1 MKSFYLG
8 SKLSFVA
15 LLSTSLWGVELE
27 TDSRVFPL
35 EPFTVTAYHYPSL
48 SVETPAVISRL
59 NQADIRDGG
68 IFSVSELLNRQP
80 GIQVQNLNGNEF
92 QGGIAWRGFSAG
104 GNQRTLVLVDGLP
117 WNRPDMAAINWGM
130 LPPSQIEQVEV
141 IRGAQSVLYGNTAV
155 AGVIKIQSRQPLQPV
170 IAGRLGAGSYNSY
183 FADLFAVDR
192 MGNGAVRL
200 QYTHFRSDGYRE
212 NSSAE
217 LSNFGLGMELPVFS
231 GWVLDFKLNRSNTDY
246 ELPDGIW
253 SVDFPDDP
261 RISTNPGQY
270 ARERFWQTTVR
281 LREQRGDG
289 LGWEISSG
297 YRHSNGDWSTWGV
310 PSENVLETFRQQVR
324 HSRRIENM
332 TVLIGVDAQ
341 IDDLELDQLSPADPA
356 HVTGRGNV
364 SRDSLAGYGHVDIE
378 LSENLRL
385 ATGARLKTSRLK
397 GRYLSGSAVDPS
409 APLQVEFDDSN
420 RDQQAAGLLG
430 LNWKPAQNL
439 RVWTRADRLYRLP
452 AFDEVAT
459 YQGFLLD
466 VPFNDQLKAE
476 RGWNYELGA
485 STGQGNWLL
494 ETSVFETRLDNEI
507 YFDPTV
513 FLNQNLSESS
523 TRRGLES
530 FLTYTYGS
538 GRISGG
544 ATWLHSR
551 LGDSDHR
558 LPLVPGTTYQLEVE
572 QHFADQW
579 VLRVDANYVGKR
591 HEGDDFDNSIAPM
604 PSHLVWN
611 IHLGWQP
618 VDGHRLTLH
627 LLNAANEQYAT
638 IRYYGMWYPEPGR
651 NIRASWHWEF

>member
-1 MKSFYLG
+1 MKT
-8 SKLSFVA
+8 LSIRNSLCLAALMSTPLWSVA
-15 LLSTSLWGVELE
+15 TEA
-27 TDSRVFPL
+27 DSRVYPL
-35 EPFTVTAYHYPSL
+35 EPFTVTAYHYPAL
-48 SVETPAVISRL
+48 SVDTPSVIRRL
-59 NQADIRDGG
+59 DQGDIRDGG
-68 IFSVSELLNRQP
+68 VFSVSELLNRQP
-80 GIQVQNLNGNEF
+80 GIQAQNLNGNEF
-92 QGGIAWRGFSAG
+92 QGGLAWRGFSAG

-170 IAGRLGAGSYNSY
+170 LAGRLGAGSYNSY
-183 FADLFAVDR
+183 FGDLFAADR
-192 MGNGAVRL
+192 IGAGAVRL
-200 QYTHFRSDGYRE
+200 QYTHYRSDGYRE

-217 LSNFGLGMELPVFS
+217 LSNFGLSMEFPVF
-231 GWVLDFKLNRSNTDY
+231 GDWVLDLKLNRSKTDY

-253 SVDFPDDP
+253 SVGFPENP

-281 LREQRGDG
+281 FREQREDG

-310 PSENVLETFRQQVR
+310 PSDNVLETFRQQVR
-324 HSRRIENM
+324 HSQRLGNM
-332 TVLIGVDAQ
+332 TLLLGADAQ
-341 IDDLELDQLSPADPA
+341 LDDLELDQLSPLNPEQ
-356 HVTGRGNV
+356 VTGRGNV
-364 SRDSLAGYGHVDIE
+364 ARDSFAGYGHVDIE
-378 LSENLRL
+378 LSPTLRL
-385 ATGARLKTSRLK
+385 STGARLKTSRLK
-397 GRYLSGSAVDPS
+397 GRYQSGNAADPQ
-409 APLQVEFDDSN
+409 APLQLEFDDSN
-420 RDQQAAGLLG
+420 RDEQLAGLLG
-430 LNWKPAQNL
+430 LNWKPVENL
-439 RVWTRADRLYRLP
+439 RFWTRADRLYRLP

-485 STGQGNWLL
+485 SAGQGNWLL

-513 FLNQNLSESS
+513 FLNQNLGESS
-523 TRRGLES
+523 KRRGLEA
-530 FLTYTYGS
+530 FLTYTHGT
-538 GRISGG
+538 GRISAG

-551 LGDSDHR
+551 LGDTPNR
-558 LPLVPGTTYQLEVE
+558 LPLVPGTTYQVEVE
-572 QHFADQW
+572 QRFGEQW
-579 VLRVDANYVGKR
+579 VLRVDGNYVGKR
-591 HEGDDFDNSIAPM
+591 YEGDDFNNSIAPM
-604 PSHLVWN
+604 PSHFVWN
-611 IHLGWQP
+611 VHLGWKP

-627 LLNAANEQYAT
+627 LLNAGDEQYAT

-651 NIRASWHWEF
+651 NLRASWHWEF